1 MSAQEA
7 IQAPSGGDTGDA
19 RLAELTALARRLNVT
34 NRVGI
39 AVLGVVTTFIVL
51 VFVAIIVYLIVDG
64 FAYITNLNFYTSGVT
79 GVGSEIFNTFYILI
93 LTEIF
98 LFPISLAAAI
108 YLVEYVPQGRFVAI
122 VHFSAETLA
131 GVPSLVLGLFGVL
144 AFSDLL
150 GLHTSRLAGALT
162 LLCLNLPLSLRLFE
176 DALASVPR
184 DLREAGLAL
193 GTTKWHMIR
202 TVVIPSALPGL
213 VTGLILSAGKVIG
226 EAAALLFTMG
236 LTNPGNVFTLNPLI
250 GSDTLTTHLYFIIG
264 PGAGSTSL
272 THPQEIAITAGTS
285 ALLIVLLLV
294 INLVSRGIGRLIQ
307 RRVTA
312 A

>member
-7 IQAPSGGDTGDA
+7 IWADPDSKA
-19 RLAELTALARRLNVT
+19 RLTELTALVRRLNT
-34 NRVGI
+34 INRIGVGI
-39 AVLGVVTTFIVL
+39 LGAIAMLIALAFI
-51 VFVAIIVYLIVDG
+51 AIIIYLIIGG
-64 FAYITNLNFYTSGVT
+64 FSYITNLSFYSASLT

-108 YLVEYVPQGRFVAI
+108 YLIEYVPQGRFVSI
-122 VHFSAETLA
+122 VHFAAETLA

-162 LLCLNLPLSLRLFE
+162 LLCLNLPLSMRLFE

-213 VTGLILSAGKVIG
+213 VTGLILSAGKVVG

-236 LTNPGNVFTLNPLI
+236 LNNPGNVFTLSPFI
-250 GSDTLTTHLYFIIG
+250 ASDTLTTHLYFIIG

-272 THPQEIAITAGTS
+272 THPQEIAITAGSS
-285 ALLIVLLLV
+285 ALLIVLLLL